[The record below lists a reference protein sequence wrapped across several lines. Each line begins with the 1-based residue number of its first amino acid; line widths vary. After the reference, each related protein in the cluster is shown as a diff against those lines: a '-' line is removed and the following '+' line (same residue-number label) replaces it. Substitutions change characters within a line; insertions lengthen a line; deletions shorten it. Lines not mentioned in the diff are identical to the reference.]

1 MIQQVDRIL
10 ENSARREKN
19 LNQHSLFGADEIV
32 VSSPRL
38 TVLDDYD
45 SQEKL
50 QHEKEALGFYI
61 SGHPLQKHKE
71 LLETFTL
78 AIESIDSTY
87 DGKEALL
94 GGVVGNIKQVK
105 TRRGDLMAIIELE
118 DLTGMIEITVFPE
131 LYKNNLASIFTES
144 ELIVKG
150 RLDLREET
158 VNMIAS
164 ELIPLKDAREQL
176 SQQLRVHIYLPG
188 MENQKIERLKSILE
202 QHQGDCN
209 LTFVLRKPEQFT
221 IDFNPASSFRVRPS
235 RDFIFALE
243 QLLGPECVEWQTSRR
258 YSDIK

>member
-1 MIQQVDRIL
+1 MDRLL
-10 ENSARREKN
+10 ENSARRERN
-19 LNQHSLFGADEIV
+19 LNQHSLFNAEEIIATSPKV
-32 VSSPRL
+32 VIEE
-38 TVLDDYD
+38 DYD

-78 AIESIDSTY
+78 PIESIDSNY

-131 LYKNNLASIFTES
+131 LYKNNLAHIFTES

-150 RLDLREET
+150 RLDLREES

-164 ELIPLKDAREQL
+164 ELIPLKDAREQF

-202 QHQGDCN
+202 EHQGDCN
-209 LTFVLRKPEQFT
+209 LTFVLKKPEQFT
-221 IDFNPASSFRVRPS
+221 IDFSPSSSFRVRPS

-258 YSDIK
+258 YSEVK

>member
-1 MIQQVDRIL
+1 MIATTPKFISMED
-10 ENSARREKN
+10 
-19 LNQHSLFGADEIV
+19 FGE
-32 VSSPRL
+32 
-38 TVLDDYD
+38 
-45 SQEKL
+45 QEKL
-50 QHEKEALGFYI
+50 MYEKESLGFYI

-78 AIESIDSTY
+78 PIESIDSNY

-94 GGVVGNIKQVK
+94 GGIVGNVKQVK

-131 LYKNNLASIFTES
+131 LYKNNLMHVVTES

-150 RLDLREET
+150 RLDLREDS

-188 MENQKIERLKSILE
+188 MENQKIERLRLILE
-202 QHQGDCN
+202 EHHGDCN
-209 LTFVLRKPEQFT
+209 LTFVLKKPEQFV
-221 IDFNPASSFRVRPS
+221 IDFSPASTFRVRPS

-243 QLLGPECVEWQTSRR
+243 QLLGPDCVEWQTARR
-258 YSDIK
+258 YSEVK